1 MFSQDPGH
9 WVAAFLTLGL
19 FSWMYKENP
28 WFRLVEHI
36 FVGASLGHMT
46 VVGYQNIVEM
56 AWRPM
61 AGGKY
66 ILILPLIGGLLL
78 LSRWFR
84 PYAYLS
90 RVPMGYLMGTTGAVV
105 MTGAIKSSLIDQIT
119 ATMMP
124 LNTINNLIFVLCC
137 LSATVYFLF
146 TVQQKYITP
155 LTTLGRYALMTAFG
169 AAFGYTVMS
178 RISLFTGR
186 MQFLLTD
193 WLKVIR

>member
-78 LSRWFR
+78 LWADVFARTVWAPVELPLGAITAIVGAPFLV
-84 PYAYLS
+84 YLCS
-90 RVPMGYLMGTTGAVV
+90 RVG
-105 MTGAIKSSLIDQIT
+105 KR
-119 ATMMP
+119 
-124 LNTINNLIFVLCC
+124 
-137 LSATVYFLF
+137 
-146 TVQQKYITP
+146 
-155 LTTLGRYALMTAFG
+155 LT
-169 AAFGYTVMS
+169 
-178 RISLFTGR
+178 
-186 MQFLLTD
+186 
-193 WLKVIR
+193 